1 MKKLKVKYTYRTF
14 KIGKDKFSARAFHPL
29 RFVRGAYAV
38 DVHQIGTPW
47 RWHNEYT
54 YFTQVMARS
63 GADAIKKVRKQLL
76 QKYIAWKAYRQDPN
90 EPLYIGN
97 FRS

>member
-1 MKKLKVKYTYRTF
+1 VEKLKVKYTYRTF

-47 RWHNEYT
+47 RWHDKYT

-76 QKYIAWKAYRQDPN
+76 QKYIAWKAYRRDPN